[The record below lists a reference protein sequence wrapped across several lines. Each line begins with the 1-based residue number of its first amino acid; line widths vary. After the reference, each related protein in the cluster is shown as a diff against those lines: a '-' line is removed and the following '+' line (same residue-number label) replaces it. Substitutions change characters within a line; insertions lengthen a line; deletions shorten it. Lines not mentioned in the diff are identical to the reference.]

1 MAWAI
6 THGLATLPR
15 KVVVVVLISFD
26 VDCIK
31 KPSIPGEIVCTSS
44 HFFRGLTGRN
54 KMLRNDSDSLTCVA
68 SILDNFKRKASPNRL
83 EVDEVNRSA
92 STVSTRLNFG
102 NDSFEGS
109 MNEHVKRKKWSLE
122 GTPPSSDVSHLDVS
136 AIESPWEARRLKKEL
151 IDAKSKI
158 ASLETRVSQLHAL
171 RRELEVVFESE
182 KNSLLLQQGRDK
194 TMIQTLESRVSQLRR
209 RESDC
214 RDSLARKLKDLEDQ
228 NAQLEQAIITLRREK
243 NQLTDEMF
251 EMKRSVR
258 NAENKNEDYE
268 DEIKKLKSIIS
279 QNEVEKRRSSSSN
292 ESKLNTFQNEQLS
305 LELREAQRTI
315 KDLQRQLEDGNEASA
330 IVKAQQQKLFK
341 LPEME
346 RELEIL
352 RKDVVNLRDAVHNK
366 LLLEEE
372 VADLRQKC
380 ASSDEQITRL
390 VQLEAHQQRLESKL
404 RDWEKLVKDFCP
416 SASDNDVC
424 PSLLRKHLQELQQ
437 SELLLSSEVADL
449 QNKWKCGNSALA
461 KAQSEISRLSKEVS
475 SLKTT
480 QDQQGNLIRR
490 WQRKLALVTGE
501 RNSYREQLDS
511 YEKEL
516 TMPVS
521 NQQQALRPRIES
533 LEKSLDGYRELV
545 ENLEADLT
553 SALGQ
558 GGAEGLL
565 EKIRVISA
573 EKDALS
579 AEKISLQKR
588 VDELQHQ
595 MEQQVLKGDFSS
607 GSSRI
612 LHLRMNPVASAEE
625 EREKEVT
632 MLKTEVAK
640 LRERVKVLQ
649 EGERDDITC
658 KVDKR
663 LMTSNSQEVQ
673 ELQEKIKSA
682 DIMMQRLKEAF
693 KKTSTEFRDCVYN
706 LLGYKVDRLQ
716 NKGGL
721 FRLSSMY
728 AESPDD
734 YLLFKMQ
741 DNVTF
746 NLLETPFSASLGD
759 LIDTHLHQQ
768 GSLPVFNAAVTM
780 DLFSRQSMMVPS
792 ASADDDD
799 DDPIVVLD

>member
-1 MAWAI
+1 
-6 THGLATLPR
+6 
-15 KVVVVVLISFD
+15 
-26 VDCIK
+26 
-31 KPSIPGEIVCTSS
+31 
-44 HFFRGLTGRN
+44 
-54 KMLRNDSDSLTCVA
+54 MLQNDSDSATCVA

-83 EVDEVNRSA
+83 EVDEVNRPAQSVA
-92 STVSTRLNFG
+92 TRLDFG
-102 NDSFEGS
+102 NDSLERS
-109 MNEHVKRKKWSLE
+109 TIEHVKRMKWSLD
-122 GTPPSSDVSHLDVS
+122 GTPSTSNVSHLDVS
-136 AIESPWEARRLKKEL
+136 TVESPWQVRHLKKEL
-151 IDAKSKI
+151 IDARTKI
-158 ASLETRVSQLHAL
+158 ATLETRVSQLHTL

-182 KNSLLLQQGRDK
+182 KNSLLHQQGRDK
-194 TMIQTLESRVSQLRR
+194 TMIQSLESRIAQLRR
-209 RESDC
+209 RESDV
-214 RDSLARKLKDLEDQ
+214 RDSLAHKIKDLEDK
-228 NAQLEQAIITLRREK
+228 NARLEQSSLNLRREK
-243 NQLTDEMF
+243 NQLTDELF
-251 EMKRSVR
+251 EIRRALR
-258 NAENKNEDYE
+258 NAENKNDDYV
-268 DEIKKLKSIIS
+268 DEIKQLKSVIS
-279 QNEVEKRRSSSSN
+279 LNELEKQHSSSANEIKSN
-292 ESKLNTFQNEQLS
+292 PFQNEQLC
-305 LELREAQRTI
+305 LELKEAQRTI
-315 KDLQRQLEDGNEASA
+315 KDLERQLEDGQEATA

-352 RKDVVNLRDAVHNK
+352 RRDVTNLRDTVRNK

-380 ASSDEQITRL
+380 ASSDERIHRL
-390 VQLEAHQQRLESKL
+390 VQLEAHQQLLESKL
-404 RDWEKLVKDFCP
+404 KDWEKLVKDFCP
-416 SASDNDVC
+416 NAPDDVC
-424 PSLLRKHLQELQQ
+424 PSLLRKHIQELQQ
-437 SELLLSSEVADL
+437 SELLLSSEAADL
-449 QNKWKCGNSALA
+449 QTKWKCSNSALS
-461 KAQSEISRLSKEVS
+461 KAQGEISRLLKEMS

-516 TMPVS
+516 TVS
-521 NQQQALRPRIES
+521 VSSHQQASRPRIEA
-533 LEKSLDGYRELV
+533 LEKSLEGYRELV

-558 GGAEGLL
+558 GGAGGLL
-565 EKIRVISA
+565 ERIRVISA
-573 EKDALS
+573 EKDAI
-579 AEKISLQKR
+579 AEEKVSLQKR
-588 VDELQHQ
+588 IDELQLQ
-595 MEQQVLKGDFSS
+595 MEQQVLKGDFGS
-607 GSSRI
+607 GSSRV

-632 MLKTEVAK
+632 MLKAEVAK

-663 LMTSNSQEVQ
+663 LMTSNSQEIQ

-728 AESPDD
+728 AESPND

-741 DNVTF
+741 DNSTY

-759 LIDTHLHQQ
+759 LIDSHLHQQ

-792 ASADDDD
+792 ASTNDDD